1 METQTLPDRTEILD
15 VPPHVASWSVAK
27 IPGFVSAVLRRWQR
41 EHGRLPERF
50 VMLMC
55 PQAEINAMGGLPP
68 RVVELT
74 DARLRCRHFTGCHRP
89 YFVVLFM
96 GEGAEERRAQ
106 IQGLLGWS
114 EGYGVEVT
122 PSALRL
128 TYAGATEDVAAMED
142 RGIRARTVRDLL
154 ETGELVSVLG

>member
-1 METQTLPDRTEILD
+1 METPALPETVELSD

-27 IPGFVSAVLRRWQR
+27 IPGFVPAVLARWQR
-41 EHGRLPERF
+41 EHGQLPNRF

-55 PQAEINAMGGLPP
+55 PQAEINAKGGLPP
-68 RVVELT
+68 QVVELT

-96 GEGAEERRAQ
+96 GAEAEQRRAQ

-122 PSALRL
+122 PSVLRL
-128 TYAGATEDVAAMED
+128 TFAGATEDVATPDERD
-142 RGIRARTVRDLL
+142 VRARTVRDLL
-154 ETGELVSVLG
+154 RSGELVSVLG